1 MKDYETPVF
10 SRCKNEHNKLHVV
23 LTLFEM
29 KANNYWSDKYF
40 NEYII
45 LLQFF
50 RDSLPKGSVF
60 PRSTYQLLGGGGS
73 KMIFCNPF
81 ARQCYENH
89 VRTMS

>member
-1 MKDYETPVF
+1 MKDYETSVF

-50 RDSLPKGSVF
+50 RDCFQKAVCSLEAHTNYWGE
-60 PRSTYQLLGGGGS
+60 GGV
-73 KMIFCNPF
+73 K
-81 ARQCYENH
+81 
-89 VRTMS
+89 